1 MLNYDELVNRD
12 GSINWDKVPV
22 DTPIKVKQKRDS
34 KWKNMCFAK
43 YEYGAVYA
51 WYDGKTSWTV
61 RNYQEMRIWNYA
73 TLPDIYMQLAS
84 K

>member
-1 MLNYDELVNRD
+1 MLNYDELVNID

-22 DTPIKVKQKRDS
+22 DTPIKVKQRRDS

-43 YEYGAVYA
+43 YEYGDVYA

-73 TLPDIYMQLAS
+73 TLPDIYMQLAY

>member
-43 YEYGAVYA
+43 YEYEAIYTY
-51 WYDGKTSWTV
+51 YDRKT
-61 RNYQEMRIWNYA
+61 N
-73 TLPDIYMQLAS
+73 
-84 K
+84 

>member
-34 KWKNMCFAK
+34 KWQNMCFAK
-43 YEYGAVYA
+43 YEFGQILMNER
-51 WYDGKTSWTV
+51 D
-61 RNYQEMRIWNYA
+61 RINS
-73 TLPDIYMQLAS
+73 LDF
-84 K
+84 